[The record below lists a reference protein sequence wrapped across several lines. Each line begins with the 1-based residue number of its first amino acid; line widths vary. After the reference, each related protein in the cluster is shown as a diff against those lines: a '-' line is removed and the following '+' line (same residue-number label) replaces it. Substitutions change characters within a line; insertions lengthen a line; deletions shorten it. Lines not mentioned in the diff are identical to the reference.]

1 MELSKEKSE
10 ELASHIEG
18 IKLNL
23 LFVDVDYAKE
33 VVKYMRDKA
42 SWQDSA
48 AALNPMYNPDKQNIL
63 RKQSEMLDCIVK
75 FIELGKETDA
85 MKKKVAQVDAM
96 QQNVM
101 KMFI

>member
-10 ELASHIEG
+10 ELASNIEG
-18 IKLNL
+18 IKLFL
-23 LFVDVDYAKE
+23 MSVDLDYAKE
-33 VVKYMRDKA
+33 VSKSMRQQA

-48 AALNPMYNPDKQNIL
+48 AVLNSMYNPDKQNIL
-63 RKQSEMLDCIVK
+63 RKQSEMLGCIIK

>member
-33 VVKYMRDKA
+33 VSKSMRQQA

-48 AALNPMYNPDKQNIL
+48 AVLNPMYNPDKQNIL
-63 RKQSEMLDCIVK
+63 LLYKQAEMLDCIVK
-75 FIELGKETDA
+75 FIELGKETY
-85 MKKKVAQVDAM
+85 
-96 QQNVM
+96 VM
-101 KMFI
+101 SLDSLGTWIKNI

>member
-23 LFVDVDYAKE
+23 MFVDVDYAKE
-33 VVKYMRDKA
+33 VSKSMRQQA

-48 AALNPMYNPDKQNIL
+48 AVLNPMYNPDKQNIL
-63 RKQSEMLDCIVK
+63 YKQAEMLDCIIK
-75 FIELGKETDA
+75 FLELGKETDA
-85 MKKKVAQVDAM
+85 IKKKVAQVDAM

>member
-23 LFVDVDYAKE
+23 MFVDVEYAKE
-33 VVKYMRDKA
+33 VSKSMRQQA

-48 AALNPMYNPDKQNIL
+48 AVLNPMYNPDKQDIL
-63 RKQSEMLDCIVK
+63 YKQADMLDCIIK

-85 MKKKVAQVDAM
+85 MKKRADQLDAM

-101 KMFI
+101 KMFM

>member
-23 LFVDVDYAKE
+23 MFVDVEYAKE
-33 VVKYMRDKA
+33 VSKSMCNQA
-42 SWQDSA
+42 SWQDST
-48 AALNPMYNPDKQNIL
+48 ALFNPMYEPDRQNIL
-63 RKQSEMLDCIVK
+63 RMQAEMLDCIVK

-96 QQNVM
+96 RQDVM
-101 KMFI
+101 KLFI